1 VTRVALKESI
11 APEHFIASPD
21 IYSRVNPAKRRK
33 GKIPACLRRCRM
45 TGVEC
50 RLNSTDSFRAIQ
62 KSSRPQKNQRRMY
75 DCEARPCN
83 PQGKAPKGAKGGRKG
98 ARVRASRL
106 TPEQKSDIARIA
118 AEARWKKKQS

>member
-1 VTRVALKESI
+1 
-11 APEHFIASPD
+11 
-21 IYSRVNPAKRRK
+21 
-33 GKIPACLRRCRM
+33 
-45 TGVEC
+45 
-50 RLNSTDSFRAIQ
+50 
-62 KSSRPQKNQRRMY
+62 MY

-118 AEARWKKKQS
+118 AEARWKKKQSWGACSLTRSAELEVRFRGRIGMTTGMADLLGRVARQRPKQRGDRLESRLCCSYCA